1 MSQGFGL
8 NLVFDAVVAVLLVAT
23 IVYAAIL
30 NRKLSALRGLK
41 AEMET
46 LVTRLAE
53 STRVAED
60 GLSHLRG
67 TAERSGETMQR
78 TAETARGVADE
89 LSFLIERGNSLA
101 RRLDGAPPSPAANA
115 SAPPAAPSTAPPA
128 AAPVAEPASSAR
140 PATRPATGNRRAKA
154 PSGAPAAEPAPS
166 PQEAALLKAL
176 QGLR

>member
-67 TAERSGETMQR
+67 AAESSGETMQR

-115 SAPPAAPSTAPPA
+115 SAPPAAE
-128 AAPVAEPASSAR
+128 PVAEPASSAR

>member
-46 LVTRLAE
+46 LVTRLAQ

-67 TAERSGETMQR
+67 AAERSGETMQR

-115 SAPPAAPSTAPPA
+115 SAPPA

>member
-67 TAERSGETMQR
+67 AAERSGETMQR

-115 SAPPAAPSTAPPA
+115 SAPPAAE
-128 AAPVAEPASSAR
+128 PVAEPASSAR

>member
-46 LVTRLAE
+46 LVTRLAQ

-67 TAERSGETMQR
+67 AAERSGETMQR

-115 SAPPAAPSTAPPA
+115 SAPPAA
-128 AAPVAEPASSAR
+128 APVAEPASSAQ

-154 PSGAPAAEPAPS
+154 PSGAQAAEPAPS

>member
-115 SAPPAAPSTAPPA
+115 SAPPAAE
-128 AAPVAEPASSAR
+128 PVAEPASSAR